1 MASPQLPPEESEKVA
16 MEADDLPLPAHEIV
30 DAHQE
35 IPVRLLP
42 MPDPTDTDWLQ
53 SSSIQALVIAIPSIQ
68 QSLSINSASPQ
79 WLVTAYA
86 LTSGCFLLLFGR
98 LADIFGRK
106 RIFLAGTIWWIAFT
120 IACGFAKSGV
130 GIIILRALSGMG
142 GAAVVPSAVGILAH
156 TFPLS
161 QARTVAFATFQAGA
175 PTGGALGSI
184 IGGLTTQYAPIG
196 WRAIFFVSAG
206 IGGVVFV
213 LVWLAF
219 PNHRGHY
226 EDKRVDWLGAALI
239 TSSLI
244 LLMFCLGQG
253 EIAPQGWRTPYIIAL
268 LILAALLF
276 AAFVG
281 WEHYV
286 ETRLTLPPLI
296 RLNIFKRGQGKL
308 AAILL
313 VAFLIMGAFSSW
325 QYWATLYYQDYKQ
338 FAPIDTTIRFIPMQ
352 IVGISINVLFAL
364 VAAHVSG
371 YVLIVVGCCGTAI
384 ACLLFAIIDPN
395 DSYWAYGFPAA
406 VLDVFGADTTM
417 GGGALFVAKVA
428 LLEEQSLAGGV
439 FNTII
444 TLGVS
449 FTTTVTTIVYDTA
462 VREEMSSMGLTLNAD
477 GSNASPDAALFGYQ
491 RAQWACFGFAAGAA
505 MVALVLLRGI
515 GVIGVKAVQNAE
527 VLAPDT
533 AGETIAAKH
542 EEHIAEPVASLC
554 TAEETKSRP
563 ESQKSDRTRV

>member
-1 MASPQLPPEESEKVA
+1 MEGSEKLEMEEMAEPVGVEGMEDKEPLVVPKLMSVRSLSIIICAVLA
-16 MEADDLPLPAHEIV
+16 M
-30 DAHQE
+30 
-35 IPVRLLP
+35 
-42 MPDPTDTDWLQ
+42 MMN
-53 SSSIQALVIAIPSIQ
+53 SSSIQALVIAIPSMQ
-68 QSLSINSASPQ
+68 QELDINSASLQ

-106 RIFLAGTIWWIAFT
+106 RVFLAGTVWWVAFT
-120 IACGFAKSGV
+120 LGCGFANTGI
-130 GIIILRALSGMG
+130 GIIMLRALAGMG

-156 TFPLS
+156 TFPPS

-213 LVWLAF
+213 LGLLVF
-219 PNHRGHY
+219 PNHPGHF
-226 EDKRVDWLGAALI
+226 EDKRVDWLGAFFI

-244 LLMFCLGQG
+244 FFVFCLGQG
-253 EIAPQGWRTPYIIAL
+253 EIAPEGWKTPYIIAL
-268 LILAALLF
+268 LILAGILF
-276 AAFVG
+276 ACFIT

-296 RLNIFKRGQGKL
+296 RLNIFKRGKGKL

-338 FAPIDTTIRFIPMQ
+338 FEPIETTVRFIPMQ
-352 IVGISINVLFAL
+352 VVGISINVVFAL
-364 VAAHVSG
+364 IAAHVSG
-371 YVLIVVGCCGTAI
+371 HWLIVIGCCGTAI
-384 ACLLFAIIDPN
+384 ACLLFAIIDT
-395 DSYWAYGFPAA
+395 DAIYWAYGFPAA
-406 VLDVFGADTTM
+406 VLDVLGADTTM

-444 TLGVS
+444 TLGIS

-462 VREEMSSMGLTLNAD
+462 VREQMSSQGLTLNAD
-477 GSNASPDAALFGYQ
+477 GSNTPPDVQLYGYR

-505 MVALVLLRGI
+505 VIAFALLRGI
-515 GVIGVKAVQNAE
+515 GVIGFKAVQNAE

-533 AGETIAAKH
+533 AFVTIPAMH
-542 EEHIAEPVASLC
+542 EEHIAEVVTQKGASADENLRL
-554 TAEETKSRP
+554 AVEEVSR
-563 ESQKSDRTRV
+563 T